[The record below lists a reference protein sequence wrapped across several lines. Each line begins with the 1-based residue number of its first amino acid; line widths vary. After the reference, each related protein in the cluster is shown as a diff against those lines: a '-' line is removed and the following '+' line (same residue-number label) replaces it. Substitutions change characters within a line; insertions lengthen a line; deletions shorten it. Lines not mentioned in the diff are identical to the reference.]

1 MNISTQGTNENHK
14 TTFVCPVADTGICLP
29 SLPYTTSG
37 DHRQPYPLHLV
48 GFCPVINGNGHRL
61 ASLAASVWWYRTNDP
76 GQDRLPLRLATA
88 VVFLHAFRV
97 LIFVLG
103 RTGPWINFDFRPE
116 FHATHGERWSW
127 TWVWFAAIMSIL
139 SMATVLLIW
148 LIRRRKRKN
157 R

>member
-1 MNISTQGTNENHK
+1 MKITKQRLYALLLILGSAFLLYRT
-14 TTFVCPVADTGICLP
+14 
-29 SLPYTTSG
+29 
-37 DHRQPYPLHLV
+37 LHLV
-48 GFCPVINGNGHRL
+48 ITGNLTLFTWWVSALLLMEMATDL

-103 RTGPWINFDFRPE
+103 RTGPWINFDVRPE

-139 SMATVLLIW
+139 GMATVLLIW

>member
-1 MNISTQGTNENHK
+1 MKITKQRLYALLLILGSAFLLYRT
-14 TTFVCPVADTGICLP
+14 
-29 SLPYTTSG
+29 
-37 DHRQPYPLHLV
+37 LHLV
-48 GFCPVINGNGHRL
+48 ITGNLTLFIWWVSALLLMEMATDL
-61 ASLAASVWWYRTNDP
+61 ASLAVSVWWYRTNDP

-103 RTGPWINFDFRPE
+103 RTGPWINFDVRPE

-139 SMATVLLIW
+139 GMATVLLIW

>member
-1 MNISTQGTNENHK
+1 MKITKQRLYALLLILGSAFLLYRT
-14 TTFVCPVADTGICLP
+14 
-29 SLPYTTSG
+29 
-37 DHRQPYPLHLV
+37 LHLV
-48 GFCPVINGNGHRL
+48 ITGNLTLFTWWVSALLLMEMTTDL

-103 RTGPWINFDFRPE
+103 RTGPWINFDVRPE

-139 SMATVLLIW
+139 GMATVLLIW